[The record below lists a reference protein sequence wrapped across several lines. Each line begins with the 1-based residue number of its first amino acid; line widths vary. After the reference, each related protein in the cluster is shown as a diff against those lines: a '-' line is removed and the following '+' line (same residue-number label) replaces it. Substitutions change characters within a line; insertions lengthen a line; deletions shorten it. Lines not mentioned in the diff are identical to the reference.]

1 MKFSKKW
8 IGALAAL
15 ALVALV
21 ITLNMG
27 VNTTAVIAAAN
38 VGKPAANFTLADAD
52 GKQVSLADY
61 KGKWVVLEWLNH
73 GCPYVQKHYGSGN
86 MQSLQKDYT
95 GKGVVWLSIVSSA
108 PGKQGYYS
116 ASEHKKMAAE
126 KGSSAT
132 AILIDET
139 GKVGKL
145 YGAKT
150 TPHMFIINPQGDVV
164 YNGAIDDH
172 PNTNKADIANSKNFV
187 RVALDAA
194 LQNKPIETASTQ
206 PYGCTVKYAD

>member
-1 MKFSKKW
+1 MKLSRKLF
-8 IGALAAL
+8 GAVAV
-15 ALVALV
+15 VALIAV
-21 ITLNMG
+21 VASLNL
-27 VNTTAVIAAAN
+27 APAKAAAN
-38 VGKPAANFTLADAD
+38 VGTQASDFSLVDVN
-52 GKQVSLADY
+52 GKQVSLSDY
-61 KGKWVVLEWLNH
+61 KGKWVVLEWFNH

-95 GKGVVWLSIVSSA
+95 AKGVVWLSIVSSA

-116 ASEHKKMAAE
+116 AAEHKKMAAE
-126 KGSSAT
+126 KGT
-132 AILIDET
+132 ASTDILIDET

-150 TPHMFIINPQGDVV
+150 TPHMFVINPQGQVV

-172 PNTNKADIANSKNFV
+172 PNTNREDIAVSKNYV
-187 RVALDAA
+187 RGALDSA
-194 LQNKPIETASTQ
+194 LAGKPVPVATSQ